1 LRDSFKIHQELRK
14 RLLKS
19 VFILVLMLPIAAC
32 VPKEITTQENPHQVK
47 QGQVTLGEMDDAFLY
62 LAAQDAINHGKID
75 LAIRFLD
82 TLVKKDPL
90 AHAPHLQLAELLLLK
105 GQFSQAKQHGDSI
118 LADTSI
124 SGQIRTRTHMLLAK
138 IFASQGELIN
148 ALRETDFLLKEH
160 PDLLSAHLLKIR
172 ILIRNR
178 DIKAARNSVREALKQ
193 SPSPEIYRLL
203 AQIHLRE
210 GELDQAEKVLKT
222 LIRMAPNDERAVL
235 MLSNLAIRQGNPAK
249 AEIILTNFL
258 QHHPGSF
265 GISEHLGQILM
276 QQHHIDEAIKVYRG
290 LATATGEQGAILTT
304 LGLLYYQKEDFQEAA
319 RIFREALAQ
328 QPEQNSNR
336 FYLAAS
342 LEALGKDQE
351 ASEIYERFGPG
362 DKDYPKT
369 QLRLAGIAVRQNRLE
384 PAAQRLTRLLHQH
397 PDLLDAYI
405 MQSAIRLKQK
415 KFRILLRESEPALG
429 LKELPPAILFN
440 RSVAYEAIKDYSSM
454 ETTLRRLLAI
464 QPNNAEA
471 LNFLGYTLARRGL
484 QLDEAEGMI
493 QKALKQ
499 KPGDPYYLDSLAWV
513 YFQQARYVKALEL
526 QRKAIKKLSGDPVMT
541 EHFGD
546 ILWKT
551 GDAEGARKAW
561 RKAIKLGHEHPKTLH
576 EKITN
581 GI

>member
-1 LRDSFKIHQELRK
+1 MLLRA
-14 RLLKS
+14 

-32 VPKEITTQENPHQVK
+32 VPKEATTQDTSRPARQKQVI
-47 QGQVTLGEMDDAFLY
+47 LGKMDNGFLY

-82 TLVKKDPL
+82 ALVKKDPL
-90 AHAPHLQLAELLLLK
+90 AHTPHLQLAELLLLK
-105 GQFSQAKQHGDSI
+105 GQFSQAKEHGDSI

-124 SGQIRTRTHMLLAK
+124 SDQIRTRTHMLLAR
-138 IFASQGELIN
+138 IFAAQGELIN
-148 ALRETDFLLKEH
+148 ALRETNYLLKKH

-172 ILIRNR
+172 ILIRNG
-178 DIKAARNSVREALKQ
+178 DIKAAHNSVREALKQ

-210 GELDQAEKVLKT
+210 GELDQAETVLKT

-249 AEIILTNFL
+249 AEIILTDFL
-258 QHHPGSF
+258 QHHPKSR

-276 QQHHIDEAIKVYRG
+276 QEHHIDEAIRVYRG
-290 LATATGEQGAILTT
+290 LARATGEQGDILTT
-304 LGLLYYQKEDFQEAA
+304 LGLLYYQKNDFQEAA

-328 QPEQNSNR
+328 QPGQNSNR

-362 DKDYPKT
+362 DKDYSKT

-384 PAAQRLTRLLHQH
+384 PAVKRLARLIHQH
-397 PDLLDAYI
+397 PDFLDAYV

-429 LKELPPAILFN
+429 LKELSTALMFN
-440 RSVAYEAIKDYSSM
+440 RSVAYEAIKDYTRM
-454 ETTLRRLLAI
+454 EITLRHLLSI

-484 QLDEAEGMI
+484 QLEEAEGMI

-499 KPGDPYYLDSLAWV
+499 KPGDPYYLDSMAWV
-513 YFQQARYVKALEL
+513 YFQQARYGKALES
-526 QRKAIKKLSGDPVMT
+526 QRKAIKKLSSDPVIT

-551 GDAEGARKAW
+551 GDTEGARKAW
-561 RKAIKLGHEHPKTLH
+561 RKSIKLGHEHPKKLRK
-576 EKITN
+576 KIIN